1 MDGRYCHAL
10 VVKAMS
16 EVLSGAKVV
25 CFGEALI
32 DMLSNKVN
40 GDTTTEHE
48 TFTQFAGGA
57 PANVS
62 VALAKLGGNSYFC
75 GMLGRDPFGD
85 FLHHSLLEHGVK
97 TDYVLLTDKA
107 KTALAFVSLDQQGE
121 RTFSFYRPP
130 SADLCFTR
138 DDFQMQWFEQTA
150 IFHFCS
156 NSLTEPGI
164 QEATQ
169 AGIALAKKNHSLVS
183 FDVNLRKNLWP
194 QQSDPFG
201 VIWSVMSGVDVLKVS
216 KEELEFLCANQ
227 TSEQTIDRLLQ
238 CGCQLIVISDG
249 GNPLRWITSKMQG
262 EIDPPQVNMVD
273 ATAAGD
279 AFVGGL
285 LFKLQCFF
293 ENKGDLVAL
302 LNHKSELCN
311 ILRFACAC
319 GAHAA
324 SLYGAFPSLPS
335 LSSLGALT
343 REIEYDIT

>member
-1 MDGRYCHAL
+1 MDGCYCHAL

-16 EVLSGAKVV
+16 RVLSGTRVM

-40 GDTTTEHE
+40 GDATTKHE

-75 GMLGRDPFGD
+75 GMLGRDAFGD
-85 FLHHSLLEHGVK
+85 FLLHSLLEYGVK
-97 TDYVLLTDKA
+97 TDYVLRTDKA

-130 SADLCFTR
+130 AADLCFSQN
-138 DDFQMQWFEQTA
+138 DFQAQWFEQTA

-156 NSLTEPGI
+156 NSLTESGI

-169 AGIALAKKNHSLVS
+169 AGITLAKQHRALVS
-183 FDVNLRKNLWP
+183 FDVNLRQNLWS
-194 QQSDPFG
+194 QQGDPFG

-216 KEELEFLCANQ
+216 REELEFLCAKQ
-227 TSEQTIDRLLQ
+227 TQEQTIARLLH
-238 CGCQLIVISDG
+238 CGCQLILISDG
-249 GNPLRWITSKMQG
+249 CRPLQWITANMQG
-262 EIDPPQVNMVD
+262 EIEPPQVSMVD

-285 LFKLQCFF
+285 LFKLQEFF
-293 ENKGDLVAL
+293 DRKGDLETL
-302 LNHKSELCN
+302 LSHASQLSD

-324 SLYGAFPSLPS
+324 SIYGAFPSLPS
-335 LSSLGALT
+335 LSSLDALT
-343 REIEYDIT
+343 REIHDDIT